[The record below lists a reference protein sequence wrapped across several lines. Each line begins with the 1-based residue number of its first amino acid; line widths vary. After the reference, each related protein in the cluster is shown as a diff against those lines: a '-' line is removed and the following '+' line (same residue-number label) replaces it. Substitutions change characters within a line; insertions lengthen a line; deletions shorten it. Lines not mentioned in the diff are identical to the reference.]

1 MIAYII
7 KVSICWILFY
17 AVYQVLYKR
26 ISHFNMNRAYLV
38 ATLLLGTCIP
48 LVEYISFFQSTSEVV
63 TYFAPVM
70 QEINQMQVIAVEASR
85 EGIDFMGLFFQLY
98 LFGVLIASLRFL
110 YGIGKIAKLYFSGKK
125 EPREKYTLIQTH
137 ALHLP
142 FSFFKGVFISRKIP
156 LTEKMETI
164 LQHELCHISERHT
177 YDVILMEICKI
188 IFWCSP
194 VIYLYKNAIRE
205 THEYIADAV
214 VLQHKDK
221 KEYGQLLLGQS
232 PSGIEIALAHSFFHS
247 HLKNRI
253 TMMNQKNSSRS
264 SLAKYLAI
272 VPVALFLGI
281 LFMSN
286 IDKSSID
293 EPLDQEILT
302 SSWEELA
309 KFVAYGEGYTLEDD
323 IDLFVSTL
331 KADPDNYETIFKNQY
346 FDLQLKH
353 KDHTD
358 EFTSLL
364 FSRLKDEKM
373 NVNINI
379 EEPERSLHFM
389 VNGDGAKKEIKTRIQ
404 KFVDAVNGRVDYNKL
419 SAIVNELNKKYPK
432 HYNFINQEI
441 DRHSKVLK
449 KEELFMFGIRAKE
462 LAPSSPP
469 PPPSAPA
476 RKGALADDIYKVVEE
491 MPRFPG
497 CEDVTGSAKEKE
509 KCAQQKMLEYIYTN
523 LKYPATARDAGVE
536 GIVVVQFVVDRTG
549 LIQNAKILRDIGE
562 GYGAEA
568 LKVVNSMNDAAGLWT
583 PGKQQGKNV
592 DVFWTLPVRYKLS
605 GESEKEMNESE
616 ASLPSPPPAPED
628 GDIFKVVDQMP
639 RFPGCENID
648 GTSKEIENCAKEKM
662 LEYIYKNLK
671 YPAEAREAG
680 IEGMCVV
687 QFIVGKDGSI
697 LTPRVLR
704 NIGAGTGEAALKV
717 IEEMNDL
724 PEKWTP
730 GMQSGKQV
738 KVMYTLPIRFRL
750 EKNDSNVSKVLDT
763 KEKIG
768 KYFVDGKEVTRTV
781 ISTLSPDKIVSSKV
795 FKRENSDVADLYIL
809 TKEGMANNNSNP
821 LDLQFFK
828 AFPSPVDDVLNLS
841 FTSKDSGDLSI
852 LILDLQGKIIRE
864 FSEENHTG
872 QYNNII
878 NLSNAASGTLLI
890 QIRKNGKSKTQT
902 IIKQ

>member
-142 FSFFKGVFISRKIP
+142 FSFFKGVFISKKIP

-286 IDKSSID
+286 IDKPISEQPEID
-293 EPLDQEILT
+293 KQVT
-302 SSWEELA
+302 SYWND
-309 KFVAYGEGYTLEDD
+309 VVTL
-323 IDLFVSTL
+323 VT
-331 KADPDNYETIFKNQY
+331 
-346 FDLQLKH
+346 
-353 KDHTD
+353 
-358 EFTSLL
+358 
-364 FSRLKDEKM
+364 KDEQIDISPD
-373 NVNINI
+373 INEKDI
-379 EEPERSLHFM
+379 
-389 VNGDGAKKEIKTRIQ
+389 NDGAKKEIKTRIQ

-432 HYNFINQEI
+432 HYDFINQEI

-449 KEELFMFGIRAKE
+449 KDELFMFGIRAKE

-536 GIVVVQFVVDRTG
+536 GMVVIQFIVDRTG

-562 GYGAEA
+562 GCGAEA
-568 LKVVNSMNDAAGLWT
+568 LNVVNSMNDAAGLWT

-605 GESEKEMNESE
+605 GESEKEMNKSE
-616 ASLPSPPPAPED
+616 ASLPPPPPAPED

-717 IEEMNDL
+717 IEKMNDL

-738 KVMYTLPIRFRL
+738 KVMYTLPVRFKL

-768 KYFVDGKEVTRTV
+768 KYFVDGKEVTKTV

-809 TKEGMANNNSNP
+809 TREGMVNNNSNP

>member
-137 ALHLP
+137 TLHLP
-142 FSFFKGVFISRKIP
+142 FSFFKGVFISKKIP

-286 IDKSSID
+286 IDKPIS
-293 EPLDQEILT
+293 DQSENDKQVT
-302 SSWEELA
+302 SYWND
-309 KFVAYGEGYTLEDD
+309 VVTL
-323 IDLFVSTL
+323 VT
-331 KADPDNYETIFKNQY
+331 
-346 FDLQLKH
+346 
-353 KDHTD
+353 
-358 EFTSLL
+358 
-364 FSRLKDEKM
+364 KDEQIDIRPD
-373 NVNINI
+373 INEKDI
-379 EEPERSLHFM
+379 
-389 VNGDGAKKEIKTRIQ
+389 NDGAKKEIKTRIQ

-432 HYNFINQEI
+432 HYDFINQEI

-449 KEELFMFGIRAKE
+449 KDELFMFGIRAKE

-536 GIVVVQFVVDRTG
+536 GMVVIQFVVDRTG

-562 GYGAEA
+562 GCGAEA
-568 LKVVNSMNDAAGLWT
+568 LKVVNSMNDASGLWT

-605 GESEKEMNESE
+605 GESEKEMNKSE
-616 ASLPSPPPAPED
+616 ASLPPPPPAPED

-639 RFPGCENID
+639 RFPGCENLD
-648 GTSKEIENCAKEKM
+648 GTSKEIEYCAKEEM

-671 YPAEAREAG
+671 YPAEAKEDG

-738 KVMYTLPIRFRL
+738 KVMYTLPVRFKL

-768 KYFVDGKEVTRTV
+768 KYFVDGKEVTKTV

-809 TKEGMANNNSNP
+809 TKEGMVNNNSNP